1 MGTGV
6 TAQAEPA
13 LQLPVLL
20 LGAPALL
27 GLALALALVL
37 VALVTLRRRRTRGPA
52 SPEARQREQDGECPP
67 GEGPTVRAVAGEM
80 GGQGSMGHA
89 EKGGKGCPEGLW
101 LRPLFK

>member
-67 GEGPTVRAVAGEM
+67 REGPTVRAGGRGNGGAGLH
-80 GGQGSMGHA
+80 GA
-89 EKGGKGCPEGLW
+89 CRKGGKGLP
-101 LRPLFK
+101 